1 MMKYDLSSILVSKK
15 AFRKK
20 LAQMP
25 IGKKLL
31 LIEQM
36 RERDLT
42 IAKSRTGLAEKLMN
56 SPEKEAKGSLN
67 IEQG

>member
-1 MMKYDLSSILVSKK
+1 MKKYDLTSILESKK
-15 AFRKK
+15 AYRKK

-36 RERDLT
+36 RERDIT
-42 IAKSRTGLAEKLMN
+42 IAKSRPGLAEKLIS
-56 SPEKEAKGSLN
+56 SPEKAAK
-67 IEQG
+67 E

>member
-1 MMKYDLSSILVSKK
+1 MTNYNMSLIIESKK
-15 AFRKK
+15 NYRKK

-42 IAKSRTGLAEKLMN
+42 IAKSRLRLAEKLISN
-56 SPEKEAKGSLN
+56 TKKSAKN
-67 IEQG
+67 

>member
-1 MMKYDLSSILVSKK
+1 MTNYDLSSILESKK
-15 AFRKK
+15 AYRKK

-42 IAKSRTGLAEKLMN
+42 IAKSRSALAERLIN
-56 SPEKEAKGSLN
+56 SPKKAAKE
-67 IEQG
+67 

>member
-1 MMKYDLSSILVSKK
+1 LASILESKK
-15 AFRKK
+15 AYRKK

-42 IAKSRTGLAEKLMN
+42 IAKSRSGLAEKLIRA
-56 SPEKEAKGSLN
+56 PEKVVKE
-67 IEQG
+67 

>member
-42 IAKSRTGLAEKLMN
+42 IAKSRKGLAEKLKN
-56 SPEKEAKGSLN
+56 SPES
-67 IEQG
+67 

>member
-15 AFRKK
+15 AYRKK

-42 IAKSRTGLAEKLMN
+42 IAKSRTDLAKKLMN
-56 SPEKEAKGSLN
+56 CPEKAAK
-67 IEQG
+67 E

>member
-1 MMKYDLSSILVSKK
+1 MTNYDLSSILESKK
-15 AFRKK
+15 AYRKK
-20 LAQMP
+20 LSRMP

-42 IAKSRTGLAEKLMN
+42 IAKSRSGLAEKLISGTDN
-56 SPEKEAKGSLN
+56 LAKK
-67 IEQG
+67 

>member
-1 MMKYDLSSILVSKK
+1 MTNYDLSSILESKK
-15 AFRKK
+15 AYRKK
-20 LAQMP
+20 LAKMP

-42 IAKSRTGLAEKLMN
+42 IAKSRQGLAEKLSSN
-56 SPEKEAKGSLN
+56 PEKSVKD
-67 IEQG
+67 

>member
-1 MMKYDLSSILVSKK
+1 MTNYGLSSILESKK
-15 AFRKK
+15 AYRKK

-42 IAKSRTGLAEKLMN
+42 IAKSRTGLAEKLISSKDN
-56 SPEKEAKGSLN
+56 LA
-67 IEQG
+67 